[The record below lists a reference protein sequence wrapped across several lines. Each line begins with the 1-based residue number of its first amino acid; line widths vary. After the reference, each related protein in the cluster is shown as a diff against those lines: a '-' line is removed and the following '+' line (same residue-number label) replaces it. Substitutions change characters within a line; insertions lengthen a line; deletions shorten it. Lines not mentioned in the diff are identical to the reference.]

1 MLKDRFTKKF
11 PLADFDAVYARI
23 IRDNKDDFEKA
34 LKLLEVGEA
43 LPPFSHF
50 VQADKTYIAGNLS
63 VEFLSN
69 NFSPEYKIGFDK
81 EAEMFYVYKPSVF
94 FVHSSL
100 EQYVECLIEV
110 MIS

>member
-11 PLADFDAVYARI
+11 PLANFDAVYTRLVNI
-23 IRDNKDDFEKA
+23 NREGFEEA
-34 LKLLEVGEA
+34 LNLLEKGEA
-43 LPPFSHF
+43 LPPFSYN
-50 VQADKTYIAGNLS
+50 VEADKTYIDDPS
-63 VEFLSN
+63 VRFLSS
-69 NFSPEYKIGFDK
+69 NFSPDYQIWFDR
-81 EAEMFYVYKPSVF
+81 EADLFYVYKPSVF